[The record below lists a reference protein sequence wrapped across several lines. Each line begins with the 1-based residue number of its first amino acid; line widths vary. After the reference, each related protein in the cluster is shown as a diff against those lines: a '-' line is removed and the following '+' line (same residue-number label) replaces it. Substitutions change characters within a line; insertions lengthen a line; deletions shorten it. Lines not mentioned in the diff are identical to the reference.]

1 MAYDINSAL
10 FGLGRKFEKFFWR
23 CFLDLE
29 QVHFKACY
37 PLMSF
42 LQSKKLVAARTAGG
56 YHQPNASVIGPKHYL
71 S

>member
-1 MAYDINSAL
+1 MRGL
-10 FGLGRKFEKFFWR
+10 RFGNFLAVF
-23 CFLDLE
+23 FLDLE

-42 LQSKKLVAARTAGG
+42 LQSKKLVAARAAGG
-56 YHQPNASVIGPKHYL
+56 YHQPNSSVIGPKHYL

>member
-1 MAYDINSAL
+1 MRGL
-10 FGLGRKFEKFFWR
+10 RFGNFLAVFF
-23 CFLDLE
+23 LELE

-42 LQSKKLVAARTAGG
+42 LQSKKLSRDSGAEG